1 MEVHRDDKHAG
12 RSESCSVTSSTP
24 EALKARFEAE
34 AIPLLP
40 RFHLA
45 ALRLTGNPAD
55 ADDLLQETY
64 LRAYRGFSRFRTGT
78 NLTAWLYR
86 ILRNTFINGYR
97 KRLHEPRTVP
107 VTWQPNNAVDR
118 RHAEPSAEVT
128 IVGSMLDD
136 QLRQALSS
144 LPEQYR
150 SALLLF
156 EVEGFSVREIATM
169 VGVPPG
175 TVMSRLHRGRR
186 SLRISLQRH
195 RARPE
200 RAVR

>member
-1 MEVHRDDKHAG
+1 MEARRDDKEAG
-12 RSESCSVTSSTP
+12 QEESRSVMSSTP
-24 EALKARFEAE
+24 EDLKARFEAE

-40 RFHLA
+40 RFHIA

-64 LRAYRGFSRFRTGT
+64 LRAYRGFSRFRSGT

-97 KRLHEPRTVP
+97 KRLHEPRTIP
-107 VTWQPNNAVDR
+107 EAWPHHAVDR
-118 RHAEPSAEVT
+118 RHAEASAEATV
-128 IVGSMLDD
+128 VGSMLDD

-150 SALLLF
+150 KALLLF
-156 EVEGFSVREIATM
+156 EIEGFSVREIAAM

-186 SLRISLQRH
+186 TLRQTLQ
-195 RARPE
+195 PG
-200 RAVR
+200 